1 MQSGADSTAFAR
13 FVWQQGRRG
22 VGVPVLLFTD
32 ATLAATGAD
41 GSAPAVTAAAERAGL
56 DPGRVELFSPE
67 AYVLQGALAAA
78 VLPGLG
84 PSDDPAP
91 VPAGPDVRSQPGRL
105 TAPWTP
111 AQGRAL
117 LAAPVLA
124 LNFHAIPR
132 DDRATVRR
140 QLERI
145 AAFGPS
151 LVLDPPPGP
160 DAGPQV
166 LVGFYDGFRDEG
178 LWGAQVCA
186 ELGLRACFFP
196 VSDHGPGS
204 ERTGVVELLTYGDLE
219 QIGRVHTVGF
229 HSATHRRAAE
239 VGPADLRREVHEPLD
254 AIAAATGRPV
264 TVAAWR
270 RGTRFDPD
278 TLADRVLRERG
289 VRHVISNWSVEAV
302 QPARGSRG
310 PGET

>member
-1 MQSGADSTAFAR
+1 MAEARGGADFTPFAR
-13 FVWQQGRRG
+13 YVWQQGRRG

-32 ATLAATGAD
+32 ATLAATGA
-41 GSAPAVTAAAERAGL
+41 GETAREVTAAAGRAGL
-56 DPGRVELFSPE
+56 DPARVELFSPE

-91 VPAGPDVRSQPGRL
+91 VPAGQDVRSEPGPP

-132 DDRATVRR
+132 ADRATVRG

-151 LVLDPPPGP
+151 LALDVPPGP

-196 VSDHGPGS
+196 VFDHGPGS
-204 ERTGVVELLTYGDLE
+204 EPVELLTYGDLE
-219 QIGRVHTVGF
+219 QIGRAHTVGF

-239 VGPADLRREVHEPLD
+239 VGPADLQREVHEPLD

-289 VRHVISNWSVEAV
+289 VRHLISNWSVEAV
-302 QPARGSRG
+302 R
-310 PGET
+310 PG

>member
-1 MQSGADSTAFAR
+1 MRRPLPTTFVGVTEVGDSTPFAR
-13 FVWQQGRRG
+13 FVWQQGRQG

-32 ATLAATGAD
+32 ATLAATGPAD
-41 GSAPAVTAAAERAGL
+41 PVPEVTAAAGRAGL
-56 DPGRVELFSPE
+56 DATRVELFSPE

-84 PSDDPAP
+84 PFHPAP
-91 VPAGPDVRSQPGRL
+91 QAQDVRTRPDPPV
-105 TAPWTP
+105 APWTP
-111 AQGRAL
+111 AHGAAL

-124 LNFHAIPR
+124 LNFHAVPPE
-132 DDRATVRR
+132 DRPTVAR
-140 QLERI
+140 QLERL

-151 LVLDPPPGP
+151 LDFDPGP
-160 DAGPQV
+160 AAGARV

-178 LWGAQVCA
+178 LWGAQTCA
-186 ELGLRACFFP
+186 QLGLRACFFP
-196 VSDHGPGS
+196 VFGHGPGS
-204 ERTGVVELLTYGDLE
+204 GYERAGAPELLTYRDLE
-219 QIGRVHTVGF
+219 EIGRVHTVGF

-239 VGPADLRREVHEPLD
+239 VGPGDLQREVHDPLD

-289 VRHVISNWSVEAV
+289 ILHVISNWSIEAV
-302 QPARGSRG
+302 HPY
-310 PGET
+310 